1 MKTSILALAAVIVL
15 APAGAMAQSPSPV
28 RVGGNVQAPQRVKYV
43 APVYPE
49 LAKNA
54 RVGGIVI
61 AEAVVGTDGRVSN
74 VQVLKS
80 IPLLDQAAIDAIS
93 QWAYTPTTLNGTP
106 VPVIMTVTVNFTPD
120 ATAKPSTPEMTQ
132 EMRVE
137 MLRAQLADAEARL
150 AAMKQQAPPVVNGV
164 QALRIGGDVKAPER
178 VKYVPPVYPQD
189 AQDAKV
195 SGIVIIEALVD
206 EQGYVSSAKVLKS
219 VALLD
224 QTALDAV
231 MQWKYAPTML
241 NGVAVPVIM
250 TVTVNFTLQ

>member
-1 MKTSILALAAVIVL
+1 MKKSILALAAVIVL
-15 APAGAMAQSPSPV
+15 APAAAMAQGSSPI
-28 RVGGNVQAPQRVKYV
+28 RVGGDVKAPMRVRYV

-49 LAKNA
+49 MAKNA

-120 ATAKPSTPEMTQ
+120 ATAKPSSPEMTQ

-137 MLRAQLADAEARL
+137 MLRVQLAEAEARL
-150 AAMKQQAPPVVNGV
+150 AEMKGGTAANMSSGQAV
-164 QALRIGGDVKAPER
+164 RIGGDIKAPER
-178 VKYVPPVYPQD
+178 VKYVPPVYPQE

-206 EQGYVSSAKVLKS
+206 EQGFVSSAKVLKS
-219 VALLD
+219 IALLD
-224 QTALDAV
+224 QAARDAV
-231 MQWKYAPTML
+231 LLWK
-241 NGVAVPVIM
+241 
-250 TVTVNFTLQ
+250 